1 MSKYNVTLVND
12 IVGQPLIWPPETQ
25 ESVTYYLDDNGIGP
39 DITCLFINNTL
50 TSAELGVNEA
60 FTHSSQADES
70 LTLVYSNRSTNLTEE
85 TLGLLERY
93 QTYTSEN
100 LQDMANTLTNVD
112 ATQNV
117 TKIIGDIKLTTL
129 TIPLETD
136 ITFKYTF
143 NGTDYTTLGF
153 TFRNGQFYLFW
164 DDRSQWVIGNTDVN
178 INQSQAIDIAQQYVQ
193 NYSYTLD
200 DGTVVKGF
208 NVTSIQ
214 AGLNTYPRENSTTIY
229 PYWSVQLNLDKVYPG
244 NVWQLSV
251 GIWADSGTVF
261 LCQPIGFGGSPPA
274 ATPEQTQSQPQSLIS
289 PIDLSIVAGT
299 IATIVAIAVIIVKK
313 RSK

>member
-1 MSKYNVTLVND
+1 MKLSIKKALTLLSIFAIIIVLLVHVSSVNAATAPTAKDKALAFIEDVIQPDMSKYNVTLVND

-112 ATQNV
+112 APHKT
-117 TKIIGDIKLTTL
+117 
-129 TIPLETD
+129 
-136 ITFKYTF
+136 
-143 NGTDYTTLGF
+143 
-153 TFRNGQFYLFW
+153 
-164 DDRSQWVIGNTDVN
+164 
-178 INQSQAIDIAQQYVQ
+178 
-193 NYSYTLD
+193 
-200 DGTVVKGF
+200 
-208 NVTSIQ
+208 
-214 AGLNTYPRENSTTIY
+214 
-229 PYWSVQLNLDKVYPG
+229 
-244 NVWQLSV
+244 
-251 GIWADSGTVF
+251 
-261 LCQPIGFGGSPPA
+261 
-274 ATPEQTQSQPQSLIS
+274 
-289 PIDLSIVAGT
+289 
-299 IATIVAIAVIIVKK
+299 
-313 RSK
+313 